1 MKVIGHITRPE
12 LGSQLITRDGNEFAL
27 RAQGWD
33 GMSDE
38 PHATAPISDDEA

>member
-1 MKVIGHITRPE
+1 VKVIGHITRPE

-33 GMSDE
+33 GFGDNGRS
-38 PHATAPISDDEA
+38 ATPDADGQV